1 MKRSKR
7 AEKPQGEDR
16 ARRASPW
23 AALLPVLALAVSV
36 SFVLLCMYYGAVRR
50 TLTIELGEETP
61 EASAFLRRET
71 GEAEYGSEPEA
82 FYRKAGV
89 YRLTVR
95 ADGRAVPV
103 LLRVRDTQA
112 PTADGPEQTVP
123 AGRTLT
129 PDKLIRNLRDKSRI
143 KVTYETA
150 PDFMTVGDYEAV
162 VLLEDES
169 RNRTRVPVTVHVR
182 IARDEITAE
191 AGDPAPAA
199 DAILTAA
206 YEDAQIDPITEEMMR
221 EPGEYTIRVK
231 ADGMESETRLIVRDT
246 VPPAADSVTC
256 IAQPGETILPEMLIG
271 SVTDETA
278 VTLSFLEPPDPD
290 SLDPQTIGVVIT
302 DRGGNETTVWS
313 TLLFSGV
320 APTVIEAR
328 DMGLSVSE
336 LLEDG
341 TYTEASFDM
350 QFIPNELGLHV
361 LAVTID
367 GERNL
372 ALVDVKD
379 TTPPTIDVTRTQ
391 WYLDTPIP
399 VDQLARAKDVT
410 EVTLSYRTEPDWSK
424 ESQPVTFVAV
434 DTSGNCRE
442 ETITLT
448 LIHDT
453 EPPELFGVRD
463 RYCYVNESVSYLA
476 EAFAWDDC
484 DGDVEVTV
492 DASGVDLSRV
502 GNYRVTYYAKDRCG
516 NTAKKNAVLH
526 VVTSMVEEDR
536 AQKVAEEVIAQILT
550 DNMTLAEQIEAIYDY
565 VFTNV
570 HYVSTSNK
578 QDWRLEAV
586 RGLTSGRGDCFT
598 SYAAA
603 RLLLE
608 QTDAEIR
615 SVQRSGAN
623 THHYWLLV
631 NVGTGWYHF
640 DACNAWTGVNRCFM
654 WTDAQTQRHS
664 RSYWRYDKTLYPA
677 VATEPYNG
685 GK

>member
-82 FYRKAGV
+82 LYRKAGV

-123 AGRTLT
+123 AGRTLS
-129 PDKLIRNLRDKSRI
+129 PDRLIRNLRDKSRVR
-143 KVTYETA
+143 VTYGTA
-150 PDFMTVGDYEAV
+150 PDFMTVGDYDAV

-169 RNRTRVPVTVHVR
+169 GNKTRVSVPVHVR
-182 IARDEITAE
+182 VARDEIVAE
-191 AGDPAPAA
+191 AGDPVP
-199 DAILTAA
+199 TAEA
-206 YEDAQIDPITEEMMR
+206 VLVASYGDVKISPITEAMMR
-221 EPGEYTIRVK
+221 EPGEYTISVT
-231 ADGMESETRLIVRDT
+231 ADGIEAQTRLVVRDT
-246 VPPAADSVTC
+246 IPPKGSGVTY
-256 IAQPGETILPEMLIG
+256 IAQPGETILPEMLVSDLQDESEVTASLIG
-271 SVTDETA
+271 E
-278 VTLSFLEPPDPD
+278 PDPD
-290 SLDPQTIGVVIT
+290 SREPQTIGVLLT

-372 ALVDVKD
+372 ALIDVKD

-391 WYLDTPIP
+391 WYLDTPIEAK
-399 VDQLARAKDVT
+399 QLAVAEDVT
-410 EVTLSYRTEPDWSK
+410 EVALDYRQEPDWTK
-424 ESQPVTFVAV
+424 DSQQITFVAT
-434 DTSGNCRE
+434 DTSGNRRE
-442 ETITLT
+442 ETVTLT

-453 EPPELFGVRD
+453 EPPELYGVRD
-463 RYCYVNESVSYLA
+463 RYCYVNESAAYLA
-476 EAFAWDDC
+476 DVFAWDDC
-484 DGDVEVTV
+484 DGDVAVTV
-492 DASGVDLSRV
+492 DASGVDLSRI
-502 GNYRVTYYAKDRCG
+502 GNYRVTYYATDRCG
-516 NTAKKNAVLH
+516 NTASKKAVMR
-526 VVTSMVEEDR
+526 VVVSMVEEDR
-536 AQKVAEEVIAQILT
+536 AQTIAEEIAAKILN
-550 DNMTLAEQIEAIYDY
+550 DRMTLAEQIEAIYDY

-570 HYVSTSNK
+570 HYASTSNK
-578 QDWRLEAV
+578 QDWRMEAV

-615 SVQRSGAN
+615 SVQRSGPN

-640 DACNAWTGVNRCFM
+640 DACNAWTGKHRCFM
-654 WTDAQTQRHS
+654 WTDAQTHRYSQ
-664 RSYWRYDKTLYPA
+664 SYWRYDKTLYPP

-685 GK
+685 GN